1 MDNIKITYNNKT
13 DEFPRG
19 ITVLEVSK
27 KYSKYYKYDVLA
39 ANVNDVIV
47 SLNYVLDEDA
57 TIDFYDVSSNE
68 GNNCYTYFV

>member
-27 KYSKYYKYDVLA
+27 KYSKYYKYYILS

-47 SLNYVLDEDA
+47 S
-57 TIDFYDVSSNE
+57 
-68 GNNCYTYFV
+68 

>member
-27 KYSKYYKYDVLA
+27 KYSKYYKYDILEWFKELRDVYFASKPSLQDI
-39 ANVNDVIV
+39 NMILHVNMVK
-47 SLNYVLDEDA
+47 
-57 TIDFYDVSSNE
+57 F
-68 GNNCYTYFV
+68 FH